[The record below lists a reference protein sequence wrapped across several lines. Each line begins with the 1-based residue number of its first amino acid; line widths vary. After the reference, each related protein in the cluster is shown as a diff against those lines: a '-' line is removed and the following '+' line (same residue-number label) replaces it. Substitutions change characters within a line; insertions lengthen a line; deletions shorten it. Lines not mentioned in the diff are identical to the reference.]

1 MVVKAPISDKFFFDK
16 NETLDREIREKVL
29 FKNFGKRLKKITSLS
44 RGWDKIFRG
53 IDLFEIKERDDLQA
67 LPVTKKSSFPDLQKN
82 AFPYGGLNT
91 KPHTHFSSMF
101 ASPGPI
107 YEPGYKGDFWNIS
120 RSLHAAG
127 LREKDIAY
135 NTFSYHLGPAG
146 IMMHQ
151 ACNSIGCTV
160 IPGGVGNT
168 ELQLETISNL
178 KPSFYLGTPSFLKIL
193 LEKAKNN
200 KLDISFLKKGLVGAE
215 PFPTALR
222 KKISEE
228 GVNVL
233 QMYGIAEVGCIAYET
248 MDQSNNLVDGMLIEE
263 DVILEIVRP
272 GTSRSLPP
280 GEVGEI
286 VVTKINSDYPMI
298 RLGTG
303 DLSKILVDLS
313 PCGRTNFRIQG
324 WMGRAEQSTKFKG
337 IFITPTQVN
346 KVLDSFKD
354 ISKVKLIINTK
365 DFLDNGELLCETDS
379 KDLELQNKIKDFFK
393 NNFKLNVNIS
403 LVKRGEILNDGLVID
418 DKRELD

>member
-1 MVVKAPISDKFFFDK
+1 
-16 NETLDREIREKVL
+16 
-29 FKNFGKRLKKITSLS
+29 
-44 RGWDKIFRG
+44 
-53 IDLFEIKERDDLQA
+53 
-67 LPVTKKSSFPDLQKN
+67 
-82 AFPYGGLNT
+82 
-91 KPHTHFSSMF
+91 
-101 ASPGPI
+101 
-107 YEPGYKGDFWNIS
+107 
-120 RSLHAAG
+120 
-127 LREKDIAY
+127 
-135 NTFSYHLGPAG
+135 
-146 IMMHQ
+146 MHQ

-200 KLDISFLKKGLVGAE
+200 KLDISCLKKGLVGAE

-298 RLGTG
+298 RLGKG
-303 DLSKILVDLS
+303 DLSKILVD
-313 PCGRTNFRIQG
+313 
-324 WMGRAEQSTKFKG
+324 
-337 IFITPTQVN
+337 
-346 KVLDSFKD
+346 
-354 ISKVKLIINTK
+354 
-365 DFLDNGELLCETDS
+365 
-379 KDLELQNKIKDFFK
+379 
-393 NNFKLNVNIS
+393 
-403 LVKRGEILNDGLVID
+403 
-418 DKRELD
+418 